1 MKLTSSTLN
10 KSIKVCVNI
19 GQFYSYFHELIYVNL
34 FKIIQMKNIIR
45 YILLILELK
54 VRIETLNKKNIEE
67 KTNKN
72 N

>member
-10 KSIKVCVNI
+10 KCIKVCVNI